1 MKRLILFF
9 TRHKIVF
16 GLFVLVFLIVLS
28 RLVHHPEREYVKPLE
43 KMLIERYGDRGLT
56 MERAWF
62 DEDSRKVF
70 RLDLAVSKEL
80 AESKDV
86 MKVCYEVQELIADYT
101 KKKQEHFSLNDK
113 EEFSLSFYIG
123 KKGILPRGFYLLKFT
138 NENAHR
144 ELSKDRSCKYEND
157 FVRCYVCEGESDESN
172 RIERKVKVSEL
183 SCFEK
188 MQVILVRASVDMND
202 LQTLLAL
209 PQLKCL
215 RFGRYNKTDEI
226 EKNWKPL
233 FKERGIDLQFDVITD

>member
-70 RLDLAVSKEL
+70 SLDLAVSKEL

-86 MKVCYEVQELIADYT
+86 MKVCYEVQELIADYM
-101 KKKQEHFSLNDK
+101 KKNQEHFSLNDK
-113 EEFSLSFYIG
+113 EELSLSFYIG

-157 FVRCYVCEGESDESN
+157 FVRCYVCEGELKFQPFFVTFFHFVTLHSLAVLFLCTFTIFVYHKKTALRQPFFLIVHPFYVIIATSLSN
-172 RIERKVKVSEL
+172 S
-183 SCFEK
+183 S
-188 MQVILVRASVDMND
+188 A
-202 LQTLLAL
+202 
-209 PQLKCL
+209 
-215 RFGRYNKTDEI
+215 
-226 EKNWKPL
+226 
-233 FKERGIDLQFDVITD
+233 DV